1 MGIIQKQGLK
11 SSIYIIL
18 GFAIGAINLIV
29 LSTTFLTQTQIGLT
43 RAVIDTSTT
52 LVALCSLGS
61 MNLIYKFQPYYKDYL
76 SPKKNDLPIITF
88 ILSVIGFSIV
98 ALLCYTNK
106 DFIIRKLGKSPEL
119 ANYFFLIFPY
129 TFLVLI
135 YSLLE
140 AFAWGIHKTT
150 LTNFLKETLV
160 RLLTMIL
167 ILLFG
172 LKVIGFNTFMSGFS
186 LLYLLPVIIVAT
198 VLIKSGKWSLNFIR
212 ISSVTRRLKKKM
224 FTFGMFVMG
233 GHFLSVLARTND
245 TILLFG
251 LKGLTEVAVF
261 SYSLYIIAVMDI
273 PFRSLG
279 ITTPVLAQS
288 WKDKDMKNISNIYTK
303 SVTNLL
309 VVGLAM
315 FGLIWLNIH
324 NLAFFLSHILSKGKQ
339 NYDMIEPLV
348 LILGI
353 AKVIDLGTGVNGN
366 IIGTSNLWRFDF
378 FTNVFNIVLSIPLNY
393 LLIKHFGMIGLA
405 LSNLG
410 ALVIYNSVRYWVL
423 WNKFDLQPY
432 NWGHLKLILLCIII
446 YILIYFIPH
455 NSNIYFDT
463 IIRTITFSSLYLL
476 LIYKTKIAPD
486 IIQIIEK
493 QLAKLRK

>member
-1 MGIIQKQGLK
+1 MGVIQKQGLK

-18 GFAIGAINLIV
+18 GFIIGAINLII
-29 LSTTFLTQTQIGLT
+29 LSTALLSQTQIGIT

-61 MNLIYKFQPYYKDYL
+61 MSLIYKFHPYYKDYL
-76 SPKKNDLPIITF
+76 STKKNDLPLITF
-88 ILSVIGFSIV
+88 LLSIIGFSII
-98 ALLCYTNK
+98 ATLCYIFK
-106 DFIIRKLGKSPEL
+106 DFIVRKLGKSPEL

-129 TFLVLI
+129 TFLLLI
-135 YSLLE
+135 FSLLE
-140 AFAWGIHKTT
+140 AFAWGQHKTT
-150 LTNFLKETLV
+150 LTNFLKETFV
-160 RLLTMIL
+160 RFLTMIL
-167 ILLFG
+167 LLLFG
-172 LKVIGFNTFMSGFS
+172 LKLIGFNTFMNGFS
-186 LLYLLPVIIVAT
+186 LLYLIPVVIVAT
-198 VLIKSGKWSLNFIR
+198 VLVKSGKWSFNIVH

-224 FTFGMFVMG
+224 FTFGMFVLG
-233 GHFLSVLARTND
+233 AHFLNVLARTND

-251 LKGLTEVAVF
+251 LKGLSDVAVF

-273 PFRSLG
+273 PLRSLS

-288 WKDKDMKNISNIYTK
+288 WKDKDMRNISNIYTK
-303 SVTNLL
+303 SVSNLL
-309 VVGLAM
+309 VAGLAM

-324 NLAFFLSHILSKGKQ
+324 NLSFFLSHTLSKGKQ

-378 FTNVFNIVLSIPLNY
+378 FTNVFNIVISIPLNY

-410 ALVIYNSVRYWVL
+410 ALIIYNSVRYWVL
-423 WNKFDLQPY
+423 WNKFNLQPY
-432 NWGHLKLILLCIII
+432 HWGHLKLILFSSVIYGLIYLIPHLSNIYIDTVIRTLCFGSLFL
-446 YILIYFIPH
+446 ILIY
-455 NSNIYFDT
+455 
-463 IIRTITFSSLYLL
+463 
-476 LIYKTKIAPD
+476 KINVAPD
-486 IIQIIEK
+486 IIQIINK
-493 QLAKLRK
+493 QVARLRK